1 MLELSQNETPWGT
14 LAMLKIG
21 ALIVACA
28 LLAACGRQEPAAP
41 AASTAPAPAAAP
53 GAPAAPT
60 RKPAP
65 PGAAAYIIEPADG
78 AKVTNPV
85 RVVFGLKGFG
95 VAPAGVERNDAG
107 HHHLLV
113 DAAMPANLSLPLPN
127 DEQHRHFGG
136 GQTEVEL
143 MLTPGRHTLQ
153 LVLGDH
159 LHIPH
164 DPPIASSVVTIE
176 VQ

>member
-1 MLELSQNETPWGT
+1 M
-14 LAMLKIG
+14 
-21 ALIVACA
+21 
-28 LLAACGRQEPAAP
+28 
-41 AASTAPAPAAAP
+41 
-53 GAPAAPT
+53 
-60 RKPAP
+60 
-65 PGAAAYIIEPADG
+65 AYIIEPVDG
-78 AKVTNPV
+78 ARVTNPV

-113 DAAMPANLSLPLPN
+113 DSPLPENLGLPIPN
-127 DEQHRHFGG
+127 DEAHRHFGG

-143 MLTPGRHTLQ
+143 TLAPGRHTLQ
-153 LVLGDH
+153 MLLGDH

-176 VQ
+176 VE

>member
-1 MLELSQNETPWGT
+1 MSKT
-14 LAMLKIG
+14 G
-21 ALIVACA
+21 ALILACVI
-28 LLAACGRQEPAAP
+28 LAACGQQEPAAP
-41 AASTAPAPAAAP
+41 AAPPAPSAAAP
-53 GAPAAPT
+53 PATPPPAASAALT

-65 PGAAAYIIEPADG
+65 AGAVAYIIEPADG
-78 AKVTNPV
+78 ARVTNPV
-85 RVVFGLKGFG
+85 RVVFGLKGIG
-95 VAPAGVERNDAG
+95 VAPAGVDRNDAG

-113 DAAMPANLSLPLPN
+113 DAPLPADLGLPIPN

-143 MLTPGRHTLQ
+143 TLPPGRHTLQ
-153 LVLGDH
+153 MLLGDH

>member
-1 MLELSQNETPWGT
+1 MF
-14 LAMLKIG
+14 AMLKSG
-21 ALIVACA
+21 ALLVACA
-28 LLAACGRQEPAAP
+28 LLFACGRGEQPAAP
-41 AASTAPAPAAAP
+41 AAAPPAAAPPAAAPAAPAAAP
-53 GAPAAPT
+53 AAGLP

-65 PGAAAYIIEPADG
+65 AGAEAYLIEPADG
-78 AKVTNPV
+78 ARVTNPV

-95 VAPAGVERNDAG
+95 VAPAGVDRNDAG

-113 DAAMPANLSLPLPN
+113 DAPLPANLGLPIPN

-143 MLTPGRHTLQ
+143 TLTPGRHTLQ
-153 LVLGDH
+153 MVLGDH
-159 LHIPH
+159 LHVPH
-164 DPPIASSVVTIE
+164 DPPIVSSVVTIE

>member
-1 MLELSQNETPWGT
+1 MT
-14 LAMLKIG
+14 KIG
-21 ALIVACA
+21 ALILACG
-28 LLAACGRQEPAAP
+28 LLVACGRQEPAAP
-41 AASTAPAPAAAP
+41 SAPATPAAAPPAAPAAAP
-53 GAPAAPT
+53 AAALT

-65 PGAAAYIIEPADG
+65 AGAMAYIIEPADG
-78 AKVTNPV
+78 ARVSSPV

-95 VAPAGVERNDAG
+95 VAPAGVQRNDAG

-113 DAAMPANLSLPLPN
+113 DAPLPANLALPIPN

-143 MLTPGRHTLQ
+143 TLPPGRHTLQ
-153 LVLGDH
+153 LLLGDE
-159 LHIPH
+159 LHVPH

>member
-1 MLELSQNETPWGT
+1 
-14 LAMLKIG
+14 MLKTG
-21 ALIVACA
+21 ALILACA
-28 LLAACGRQEPAAP
+28 LLAACGRDEPAAP
-41 AASTAPAPAAAP
+41 AAPAAAPAAAP

-65 PGAAAYIIEPADG
+65 PGAMAYIIEPADG
-78 AKVTNPV
+78 ARVTNPV

-113 DAAMPANLSLPLPN
+113 DAAMPANLALPLPN
-127 DEQHRHFGG
+127 DETHRHFGG

-143 MLTPGRHTLQ
+143 TLTPGRHTLQ

>member
-1 MLELSQNETPWGT
+1 ML
-14 LAMLKIG
+14 MRG
-21 ALIVACA
+21 ALVGVCA
-28 LLAACGRQEPAAP
+28 ALAACGQQEPAAP
-41 AASTAPAPAAAP
+41 TPVATPPPAASA
-53 GAPAAPT
+53 APAAPT

-65 PGAAAYIIEPADG
+65 PGAMAYIIEPADG
-78 AKVTNPV
+78 ATVTNPV

-95 VAPAGVERNDAG
+95 VAPAGIDRNDAG

-113 DAAMPANLSLPLPN
+113 DTGMPANLGLPLPN

-136 GQTEVEL
+136 GQTETT
-143 MLTPGRHTLQ
+143 LTLPPGRHTLQ
-153 LVLGDH
+153 MVLGDH

-164 DPPIASSVVTIE
+164 EPPIASSVVTIE

>member
-1 MLELSQNETPWGT
+1 MRKCSAL
-14 LAMLKIG
+14 
-21 ALIVACA
+21 LIVCGI
-28 LLAACGRQEPAAP
+28 LAACGQQEPVAP
-41 AASTAPAPAAAP
+41 TAPAAAP
-53 GAPAAPT
+53 PPAAPAPPSAT
-60 RKPAP
+60 ALARKPAP
-65 PGAAAYIIEPADG
+65 AGATAYIIEPVDG
-78 AKVTNPV
+78 ARVTSPV
-85 RVVFGLKGFG
+85 RVVFGLKGIG
-95 VAPAGVERNDAG
+95 VAPAGVDRNDAG

-113 DAAMPANLSLPLPN
+113 GTGMPANLGVPIPN

-143 MLTPGRHTLQ
+143 TLAPGRHTLQ
-153 LVLGDH
+153 MLLGDH

>member
-1 MLELSQNETPWGT
+1 
-14 LAMLKIG
+14 MLKHG
-21 ALIVACA
+21 ALLIVCG
-28 LLAACGRQEPAAP
+28 LLAACGQEPAAP
-41 AASTAPAPAAAP
+41 TPAATPPPAAAP
-53 GAPAAPT
+53 PAAATLT

-65 PGAAAYIIEPADG
+65 AGAMAYIIEPADG
-78 AKVTNPV
+78 ARVTSPV
-85 RVVFGLKGFG
+85 RVVFGLKGIG
-95 VAPAGVERNDAG
+95 VAPAGVDRNDAG

-113 DAAMPANLSLPLPN
+113 DAPLPTDLGLPIAN

-143 MLTPGRHTLQ
+143 TLAPGRHTLQ
-153 LVLGDH
+153 MLLGDH

>member
-1 MLELSQNETPWGT
+1 
-14 LAMLKIG
+14 MLKSG
-21 ALIVACA
+21 VLILACGIFV
-28 LLAACGRQEPAAP
+28 ACGRQEPAAP
-41 AASTAPAPAAAP
+41 AAPPPAPSAAAP
-53 GAPAAPT
+53 GAAPAAPT

-65 PGAAAYIIEPADG
+65 AGAMAYIIEPADG
-78 AKVTNPV
+78 ARVTSPV

-95 VAPAGVERNDAG
+95 VAPAGVDRNDAG

-113 DAAMPANLSLPLPN
+113 DAGMPANLALPLPN

-143 MLTPGRHTLQ
+143 TLPPGRHTLQ
-153 LVLGDH
+153 MVVGDH

>member
-1 MLELSQNETPWGT
+1 
-14 LAMLKIG
+14 MLKYG
-21 ALIVACA
+21 AL
-28 LLAACGRQEPAAP
+28 LLACGLVAGCGQPEPPAPAAP
-41 AASTAPAPAAAP
+41 AAAPPPAAAPAPATLA
-53 GAPAAPT
+53 

-65 PGAAAYIIEPADG
+65 TGAMAYIIEPAD
-78 AKVTNPV
+78 AARVTNPV
-85 RVVFGLKGFG
+85 RVVFGLKGIG
-95 VAPAGVERNDAG
+95 VAPAGVDRNDAG

-113 DAAMPANLSLPLPN
+113 DAPLPTNLGLPIAN

-143 MLTPGRHTLQ
+143 TLTPGRHTLQ
-153 LVLGDH
+153 MLLGDH

>member
-1 MLELSQNETPWGT
+1 
-14 LAMLKIG
+14 MLKHG
-21 ALIVACA
+21 ALLIVCGLLVAC
-28 LLAACGRQEPAAP
+28 GQQEPAAP
-41 AASTAPAPAAAP
+41 AAPAAAPPAAAPPPPPAPAALA
-53 GAPAAPT
+53 

-65 PGAAAYIIEPADG
+65 AGAMAYIIEPADG
-78 AKVTNPV
+78 ARVTSPV
-85 RVVFGLKGFG
+85 RVVFGLKGIG
-95 VAPAGVERNDAG
+95 VAPAGVDRNDAG

-113 DAAMPANLSLPLPN
+113 DAPLPSDLGLPIAN

-143 MLTPGRHTLQ
+143 TLAPGRHTLQ
-153 LVLGDH
+153 MLLGDH

>member
-1 MLELSQNETPWGT
+1 MLRT
-14 LAMLKIG
+14 G
-21 ALIVACA
+21 ALILACGI
-28 LLAACGRQEPAAP
+28 LAACGQTEPATPAAP
-41 AASTAPAPAAAP
+41 AAAPPPAAAP
-53 GAPAAPT
+53 APPPAALT

-65 PGAAAYIIEPADG
+65 AGAMAYIIEPADG
-78 AKVTNPV
+78 ARVTSPV
-85 RVVFGLKGFG
+85 RVVFGLKGIG
-95 VAPAGVERNDAG
+95 VAPAGVDRNDAG

-113 DAAMPANLSLPLPN
+113 DTAMPANLALPLPN

-143 MLTPGRHTLQ
+143 TLTPGRHTLQ
-153 LVLGDH
+153 MVLGDH

-164 DPPIASSVVTIE
+164 DPPISSSVVTIE

>member
-1 MLELSQNETPWGT
+1 
-14 LAMLKIG
+14 MLKIG
-21 ALIVACA
+21 ALLIACGLLVAC
-28 LLAACGRQEPAAP
+28 GQQEPAAP
-41 AASTAPAPAAAP
+41 AAAAPAAAP
-53 GAPAAPT
+53 AASAAPAAPT

-65 PGAAAYIIEPADG
+65 AGAMAYIIEPADG
-78 AKVTNPV
+78 ARVSSPV

-95 VAPAGVERNDAG
+95 VAPAGVDRNDAG

-113 DAAMPANLSLPLPN
+113 DAGMPANLALPIPN

-143 MLTPGRHTLQ
+143 MLPAGRHTLQ
-153 LVLGDH
+153 MVVGDH

>member
-1 MLELSQNETPWGT
+1 
-14 LAMLKIG
+14 MLKTG
-21 ALIVACA
+21 ALIS
-28 LLAACGRQEPAAP
+28 LAECSWPAADQRTGGSCRTP
-41 AASTAPAPAAAP
+41 RASTAAQRPRAAAART
-53 GAPAAPT
+53 GALT

-65 PGAAAYIIEPADG
+65 AGAMAYIIEPADG
-78 AKVTNPV
+78 ARVTSPV

-95 VAPAGVERNDAG
+95 VAPAGVDRNDAG

-113 DAAMPANLSLPLPN
+113 DAGMPANLAPADCRTTSSIAISAAARRRSSSTLP
-127 DEQHRHFGG
+127 
-136 GQTEVEL
+136 
-143 MLTPGRHTLQ
+143 PGRHTLQ
-153 LVLGDH
+153 MVVGDH

>member
-1 MLELSQNETPWGT
+1 
-14 LAMLKIG
+14 MLKIG
-21 ALIVACA
+21 ALLIACGLLVAC
-28 LLAACGRQEPAAP
+28 GQQEPAAP
-41 AASTAPAPAAAP
+41 AAAPPAAAP
-53 GAPAAPT
+53 AASAAPAAPT

-65 PGAAAYIIEPADG
+65 AGAMAYIIEPADG
-78 AKVTNPV
+78 ARVSSPV

-113 DAAMPANLSLPLPN
+113 DAGMPANLALPIPN

-143 MLTPGRHTLQ
+143 MLPAGRHTLQ
-153 LVLGDH
+153 MVVGDH

-164 DPPIASSVVTIE
+164 DPPIASTVVTIE

>member
-1 MLELSQNETPWGT
+1 
-14 LAMLKIG
+14 MLKIG
-21 ALIVACA
+21 AL
-28 LLAACGRQEPAAP
+28 LLACGLVAGCGQQEPSAPAAP
-41 AASTAPAPAAAP
+41 AAAPPPSAAPAATP
-53 GAPAAPT
+53 PPAALA

-65 PGAAAYIIEPADG
+65 AGAMAYIIEPADG
-78 AKVTNPV
+78 ARVTNPV
-85 RVVFGLKGFG
+85 RVVFGLKGIG
-95 VAPAGVERNDAG
+95 VAPAGVDRNDAG

-113 DAAMPANLSLPLPN
+113 DAPLPTELGLPIAN

-136 GQTEVEL
+136 GQTEVEFTL
-143 MLTPGRHTLQ
+143 SPGRHTLQ
-153 LVLGDH
+153 MLLGDH

>member
-1 MLELSQNETPWGT
+1 MRKT
-14 LAMLKIG
+14 G
-21 ALIVACA
+21 ALILACGI
-28 LLAACGRQEPAAP
+28 LAACGQPEPPAAP
-41 AASTAPAPAAAP
+41 AAPPPAAAP
-53 GAPAAPT
+53 PASPAAAPPAALT

-65 PGAAAYIIEPADG
+65 AGAVAYIIEPADG
-78 AKVTNPV
+78 ARVTNPV
-85 RVVFGLKGFG
+85 RVVFGLKGIG
-95 VAPAGVERNDAG
+95 VAPAGVDRNDAG

-113 DAAMPANLSLPLPN
+113 DAPLPSDLGLPLPN

-143 MLTPGRHTLQ
+143 TLTPGRHTLQ
-153 LVLGDH
+153 MVLGDH

>member
-1 MLELSQNETPWGT
+1 
-14 LAMLKIG
+14 MLKHSVLLLVG
-21 ALIVACA
+21 SLLVAC
-28 LLAACGRQEPAAP
+28 GQQEPPAPAAP
-41 AASTAPAPAAAP
+41 AAAPPIAPAVAPPPAPAAL
-53 GAPAAPT
+53 T

-65 PGAAAYIIEPADG
+65 AGAMAYIIEPADG
-78 AKVTNPV
+78 ARVTSPV
-85 RVVFGLKGFG
+85 RVVFGLKGIG
-95 VAPAGVERNDAG
+95 VAPAGVDRNDAG

-113 DAAMPANLSLPLPN
+113 DAPLPTELGLPIAN

-143 MLTPGRHTLQ
+143 TLAPGRHTLQ
-153 LVLGDH
+153 MLLGDH

>member
-1 MLELSQNETPWGT
+1 MV
-14 LAMLKIG
+14 KHG
-21 ALIVACA
+21 ALLVLCG
-28 LLAACGRQEPAAP
+28 LLAACGQQEPAAP
-41 AASTAPAPAAAP
+41 AAPAAAP
-53 GAPAAPT
+53 AATSAAPPAPATLT

-65 PGAAAYIIEPADG
+65 PGAMAYIIEPADG
-78 AKVTNPV
+78 ASVTSPV

-95 VAPAGVERNDAG
+95 VAPAGVDRADAG

-113 DAAMPANLSLPLPN
+113 DTGMPADLGLPIPN

-143 MLTPGRHTLQ
+143 TLAPGRHTLQ
-153 LVLGDH
+153 MLVGDH

-164 DPPIASSVVTIE
+164 EPPIASTVVTIE
-176 VQ
+176 VR

>member
-1 MLELSQNETPWGT
+1 
-14 LAMLKIG
+14 MLKSG
-21 ALIVACA
+21 ALIIACGILVAC
-28 LLAACGRQEPAAP
+28 GQQEPAAP
-41 AASTAPAPAAAP
+41 AAPAPASSAAP
-53 GAPAAPT
+53 GTPSAALS

-65 PGAAAYIIEPADG
+65 AGAMAYIVEPADG
-78 AKVTNPV
+78 ARVTNPV

-95 VAPAGVERNDAG
+95 VAPAGVDRNDAG

-113 DAAMPANLSLPLPN
+113 DVGMPANLALPLPN
-127 DEQHRHFGG
+127 DDQHRHFGG
-136 GQTEVEL
+136 GQTEVD
-143 MLTPGRHTLQ
+143 LTLPAGRHTLQ

>member
-1 MLELSQNETPWGT
+1 MSKT
-14 LAMLKIG
+14 G
-21 ALIVACA
+21 ALILACTI
-28 LLAACGRQEPAAP
+28 LAACGQQEPAAP
-41 AASTAPAPAAAP
+41 AAAPAPPAAAPAAPAAAPAPAAL
-53 GAPAAPT
+53 T

-65 PGAAAYIIEPADG
+65 PGAVAYIIEPADG
-78 AKVTNPV
+78 ARVTNPV
-85 RVVFGLKGFG
+85 RVVFGLKGIG
-95 VAPAGVERNDAG
+95 VAPAGVDRNDAG

-113 DAAMPANLSLPLPN
+113 DAPLPADLGLPLPN

-143 MLTPGRHTLQ
+143 TLPPGRHTLQ
-153 LVLGDH
+153 MVLGDH

-164 DPPIASSVVTIE
+164 DPPIASGVVTIE

>member
-1 MLELSQNETPWGT
+1 
-14 LAMLKIG
+14 MLKAG
-21 ALIVACA
+21 ALILACA
-28 LLAACGRQEPAAP
+28 ILAACGQSEPPAPAAP
-41 AASTAPAPAAAP
+41 AATPPPPRPSPPPAAL
-53 GAPAAPT
+53 T

-65 PGAAAYIIEPADG
+65 AGAMAYIIEPADG
-78 AKVTNPV
+78 ARVTSPV
-85 RVVFGLKGFG
+85 RVVFGLKGIG
-95 VAPAGVERNDAG
+95 VAPAGVDRNDAG

-113 DAAMPANLSLPLPN
+113 DTAMPANLALPLPN

-143 MLTPGRHTLQ
+143 TLTPGRHTLQ
-153 LVLGDH
+153 MVLGDH